1 LGERRH
7 EQRQRKEKTG
17 AAKAVRVFSG
27 LAVVCVAIAFQAMAQ
42 AAEKPNIILI
52 MADDLGYGSLGCYG
66 SEEIKT
72 PNIDRLAA
80 GGMRFTDFHS
90 NGTLCTPTR
99 AALLTG
105 RYQQRCAWV
114 DDGDLSP
121 VFRKQREANP
131 AQRWAWGISS
141 GEVTMSGVLVKAG
154 YRTALIGKWHLGYDE
169 RFHPMNYGFDE
180 FRGFVGGNVDYHT
193 HVAGY
198 GLKKLDWWKDRKI
211 ENEQGYTTDLLT
223 RHATEFIARNR
234 ERPFFLYLTHGAPHD
249 PWQGRDAKS
258 RKPPAETYK
267 EMIAI
272 LDESVGA
279 IAAALSEMKL
289 EKNTLLV
296 FCSDNGAAAPPG
308 IAANAPLQ
316 GRKGS
321 LLEGGHRV
329 PMIASWPG
337 VIAAGS
343 TNGQPVMSMDFF
355 ATFAKL
361 CAAELPK
368 GFPIDGADLMPL
380 FKGGK
385 QQPDRVL
392 HWLHDGSWAV
402 RRGAWKLTGKGD
414 RALNLVDLEKDLGE
428 RDNLI
433 KEQAALAEEL
443 LDLHRKWAGSVDSR

>member
-1 LGERRH
+1 M
-7 EQRQRKEKTG
+7 KISS
-17 AAKAVRVFSG
+17 F
-27 LAVVCVAIAFQAMAQ
+27 VCFFGVMAFQARAQ
-42 AAEKPNIILI
+42 TATPSAENPNIILI

-66 SEEIKT
+66 SAEIKT

-90 NGTLCTPTR
+90 NGTLCSPTR

-121 VFRKQREANP
+121 VFRKQREVNP

-141 GEVTMSGVLVKAG
+141 GEVTMPGVLVQAA

-180 FRGFVGGNVDYHT
+180 FSGFVGGNVDYHT

-198 GLKKLDWWKDRKI
+198 GLKELDWWKDRKI

-223 RHATEFIARNR
+223 RHATEFIARNK

-258 RKPPAETYK
+258 KKPPAETYK

-272 LDESVGA
+272 LDESVGT
-279 IAAALSEMKL
+279 IMAALSDMKL
-289 EKNTLLV
+289 DKNTLLI

-343 TNGQPVMSMDFF
+343 TNDQPAMSVDFF
-355 ATFAKL
+355 ATFMKL
-361 CAAELPK
+361 CGAEVPK
-368 GFPIDGADLMPL
+368 YHLLDGVDLMPI
-380 FKGGK
+380 FEGRDPKS
-385 QQPDRVL
+385 DRAL
-392 HWLHDGSWAV
+392 HWLHGNSWAV
-402 RRGAWKLTGKGD
+402 REREWKLTGLAGK
-414 RALNLVDLEKDLGE
+414 AQTLVNLKEDIGEKS
-428 RDNLI
+428 NLI
-433 KEQAALAEEL
+433 KEHPELADRL
-443 LDLHRKWAGSVDSR
+443 LKQHLEWIKSVGER